1 MDLNNFI
8 LIAGPCVL
16 ESEALGSRVA
26 EELVTIQE
34 KYPNVTVVFKSSIDK
49 ANRSSIASFRGNGFA
64 AGLEVLARIKERY
77 GLPITTDFHEPSQA
91 QEIAAVC
98 DIIQI
103 PAFLCRQSDMLF
115 AAAQTK
121 KPVSVKKGQ
130 FLSPWDM
137 KFVVEKLEK
146 FGAQQILQM
155 ERGASFGY
163 GNLVVDMRSFPVLR
177 KNRRPVIYDV
187 THSLQLPGM
196 GCETTRGAREFAD
209 TLARSAI
216 AAGIDGLYIETH
228 PDPASALC
236 DAETQLP
243 LATLARRVDG
253 YLRLQQAV
261 REIFRDED

>member
-1 MDLNNFI
+1 MDLSNFI

-16 ESEALGSRVA
+16 ESETLGNRVA
-26 EELVTIQE
+26 EELVKIQE
-34 KYPNVTVVFKSSIDK
+34 KYANVTVVFKTSIDK
-49 ANRSSIASFRGNGFA
+49 ANRSSVSSFRGNGFGP
-64 AGLEVLARIKERY
+64 GLEILARIRDRH
-77 GLPITTDFHEPSQA
+77 GLPITTDFHEPAQA
-91 QEIAAVC
+91 SEIAEVC

-121 KPVSVKKGQ
+121 KPVSIKKGQ

-146 FGAQQILQM
+146 FGAPQILQM

-163 GNLVVDMRSFPVLR
+163 GNLVVDMRSFPVLQQ
-177 KNRRPVIYDV
+177 NGWPVIYDV

-196 GCETTRGAREFAD
+196 GSQVTRGAREFAD

-216 AAGIDGLYIETH
+216 AAGIGGLYIETH

-243 LATLARRVDG
+243 LATLAQRLEG
-253 YLRLQQAV
+253 YLRLQRSVQ
-261 REIFRDED
+261 EIFG